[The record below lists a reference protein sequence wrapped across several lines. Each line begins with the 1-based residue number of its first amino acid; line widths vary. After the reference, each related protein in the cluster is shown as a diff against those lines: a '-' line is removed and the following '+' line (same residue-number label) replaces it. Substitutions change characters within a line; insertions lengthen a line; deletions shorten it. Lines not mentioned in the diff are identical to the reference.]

1 MIGRIETPLLIRR
14 ADFIRMGESMLY
26 QMTSVFK
33 SIVGGSSFPTV
44 TIRSAVDGK
53 EYKVRDLPDKQ
64 QAADLLARM
73 RINLQT
79 LMDDLTQSYP
89 NKPQVQRL
97 VQNFR
102 ADPNR
107 FFESTPDAE
116 HTSYSVNKGEAVHFC
131 LRQRDGSERLV
142 DNNVMM
148 FVALH
153 EMAHMITKSVGHD
166 TDFWNNFGW
175 LLREAE
181 SRNLY
186 KPTDFKSHPVMYCGV
201 QITDAPQ
208 YDPSKDKEKAGT
220 DFSIG
225 KIFN

>member
-1 MIGRIETPLLIRR
+1 MSHQSEDVLSQMSSLFRSVIG
-14 ADFIRMGESMLY
+14 S
-26 QMTSVFK
+26 
-33 SIVGGSSFPTV
+33 GSSYPTV
-44 TIRSAVDGK
+44 AVRSTVDGK
-53 EYKVRDLPDKQ
+53 EYRVRDLPDKQ
-64 QAADLLARM
+64 QAADLLAKLRL
-73 RINLQT
+73 NLGT
-79 LMDDLTQSYP
+79 MMDSLTQTYP
-89 NKPQVQRL
+89 HKPQVQRL

-102 ADPNR
+102 ADPDR

-116 HTSYSVNKGEAVHFC
+116 HTSYSVNKGESVYFC

-153 EMAHMITKSVGHD
+153 EMAHMITKSIGHEPE
-166 TDFWNNFGW
+166 FWNNFGW

-181 SRNLY
+181 QRNLY

-201 QITDAPQ
+201 QITDSPK
-208 YDPSKDKEKAGT
+208 YDPTRDKEGT

-225 KIFN
+225 SMFGR